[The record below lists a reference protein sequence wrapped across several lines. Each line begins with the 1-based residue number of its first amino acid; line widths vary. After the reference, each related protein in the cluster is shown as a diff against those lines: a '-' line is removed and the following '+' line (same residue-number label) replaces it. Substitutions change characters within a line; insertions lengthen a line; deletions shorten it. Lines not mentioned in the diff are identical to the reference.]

1 MLSPEEEWAKKV
13 TESLESIPH
22 HLENHTLNSIQ
33 RDMVNIMRIENISS
47 KDNLLFQEK
56 LNGYRYVGD
65 ICDLFRGRHIRWI
78 RVLDLSSQLT
88 EGTNPQRVLTEGTN
102 HQKVVLTNGGIV
114 TDIQFREN
122 GIYIQCKNTRNQF
135 MLFPLDSCIV
145 FQKLTAEECLVL
157 MVGNQ
162 LTG

>member
-1 MLSPEEEWAKKV
+1 MLSAEEEWAKKV
-13 TESLESIPH
+13 TESLDSIPH

-33 RDMVNIMRIENISS
+33 RDMVNIMRIERIPPN
-47 KDNLLFQEK
+47 DNLLFQEK

-78 RVLDLSSQLT
+78 RLFET
-88 EGTNPQRVLTEGTN
+88 NGTRAVKPT
-102 HQKVVLTNGGIV
+102 LTNGGIV

-135 MLFPLDSCIV
+135 MSFPLDACIV

-162 LTG
+162 SKLQSSG

>member
-33 RDMVNIMRIENISS
+33 RDMMNIMRIENISS

-78 RVLDLSSQLT
+78 RILENNGNRISKPT
-88 EGTNPQRVLTEGTN
+88 
-102 HQKVVLTNGGIV
+102 LTNGGIV

>member
-1 MLSPEEEWAKKV
+1 MLSAEEEWAKKV

-33 RDMVNIMRIENISS
+33 RDMVNIMRIEHIHPN
-47 KDNLLFQEK
+47 DNLLFQEK

-78 RVLDLSSQLT
+78 RLF
-88 EGTNPQRVLTEGTN
+88 ETNGIRVVKPT
-102 HQKVVLTNGGIV
+102 LTNGGIV
-114 TDIQFREN
+114 TDIQFRVN

-162 LTG
+162 SQSI

>member
-33 RDMVNIMRIENISS
+33 RDMVNIMRIEHIHPN
-47 KDNLLFQEK
+47 DNLLFQEK

-78 RVLDLSSQLT
+78 RLF
-88 EGTNPQRVLTEGTN
+88 ETNGIRVVKPT
-102 HQKVVLTNGGIV
+102 LTNGGIV
-114 TDIQFREN
+114 TDIQFRVN

-162 LTG
+162 SQSI

>member
-1 MLSPEEEWAKKV
+1 MLSLEEEEWAKKV

-33 RDMVNIMRIENISS
+33 RDMANIMRIERISPN
-47 KDNLLFQEK
+47 DNLLFQEK

-78 RVLDLSSQLT
+78 RLF
-88 EGTNPQRVLTEGTN
+88 ETNGIRVVKPT
-102 HQKVVLTNGGIV
+102 LTNGGIV
-114 TDIQFREN
+114 TDIQFRVN

-162 LTG
+162 SQSI

>member
-13 TESLESIPH
+13 TESLECIPH

-33 RDMVNIMRIENISS
+33 REMMNIMRIEHIHPN
-47 KDNLLFQEK
+47 DNLLFQEK

-78 RVLDLSSQLT
+78 RLFET
-88 EGTNPQRVLTEGTN
+88 NGTRVVKPT
-102 HQKVVLTNGGIV
+102 LTNGGIV
-114 TDIQFREN
+114 TDIQFRVN

-162 LTG
+162 SSR

>member
-1 MLSPEEEWAKKV
+1 MLSHEEEWVKKV
-13 TESLESIPH
+13 TESLDSIPH

-33 RDMVNIMRIENISS
+33 QDIVHIMHIESISPR
-47 KDNLLFQEK
+47 DNLLFQEK

-78 RVLDLSSQLT
+78 RLF
-88 EGTNPQRVLTEGTN
+88 ETNKTRVVKPT
-102 HQKVVLTNGGIV
+102 LTNGGIV

-122 GIYIQCKNTRNQF
+122 GTYIQCKNTRNQF
-135 MLFPLDSCIV
+135 MVFPLDSCIV

-162 LTG
+162 CT

>member
-13 TESLESIPH
+13 TESLDSIPH

-78 RVLDLSSQLT
+78 RILENNGNRIVKPT
-88 EGTNPQRVLTEGTN
+88 
-102 HQKVVLTNGGIV
+102 LTNGGIV

-162 LTG
+162 LTR